1 MKGIKIQQA
10 GYTLYLQI
18 PDNYLE
24 CRCSYVPLGQG
35 AALTADTLAEALNKH
50 GVVEMID
57 QHACEHFVAV
67 AAAGRQQFNVLL
79 ASGIAPVAGTDG
91 YFQLTAS
98 SATVVQ
104 NDDDDR
110 DRVNM
115 YRVLKFINVV
125 DGDEIGCIIPAVP
138 GMPGQNIKGM
148 LIAPQ
153 PCKPLRYTLGEN
165 IRLDEDGVILT
176 ATANGRFCR
185 SGAEFSVEKEF
196 VVRGNVGFNV
206 GSLNF
211 KGFVEVHGDVRDNF
225 DIIAT
230 KGLTVTGNIGV
241 CSIVSDGDV
250 SFHGMNGQGRGSI
263 VCGGTLRAHHIHRAD
278 IECTG
283 DVIVDGEIHDCTIRT
298 LGQIVVNKE
307 TITGGSYIAMGGIE
321 ASRLG
326 SPAARRTNLLVGV
339 DYHYVEELQRMLEK
353 LTATQAEIRKAYYL
367 EEIAEL
373 RDRAASL
380 SDRIA
385 NLRSKT
391 VATANAKINVKK
403 TLYENV
409 RMKLGDVTETVHEVK
424 TGPLTIIE
432 NISEG
437 ELRFIPLS
445 SMDVK
450 AADIEQAYILGQK
463 KSPWERPL

>member
-24 CRCSYVPLGQG
+24 CRCSYVPHGQG
-35 AALTADTLAEALNKH
+35 AALSTDKLADTLKKH
-50 GVVEMID
+50 GVLDMID
-57 QHACEHFVAV
+57 QRACENFVVV
-67 AAAGRQQFNVLL
+67 AAAGRQQLNVLL

-91 YFQLTAS
+91 YFKLTAS

-104 NDDDDR
+104 NGDDDGG
-110 DRVNM
+110 RVNM

-125 DGDEIGCIIPAVP
+125 DGDEVGRIIPAVP

-185 SGAEFSVEKEF
+185 SGAELSVEKEF
-196 VVRGNVGFNV
+196 VVKGNVGFNV

-211 KGFVEVHGDVRDNF
+211 KGFVEVRGDVRDNF

-241 CSIVSDGDV
+241 CSIVSDGDI

-298 LGQIVVNKE
+298 LGQIVVNKD
-307 TITGGSYIAMGGIE
+307 TISGGSYIAMCGIE
-321 ASRLG
+321 ANRLG
-326 SPAARRTNLLVGV
+326 SPSARRTNLLVGV
-339 DYHYVEELQRMLEK
+339 DYHYVEELKRTLEK
-353 LTATQAEIRKAYYL
+353 LTKTQVEIRKACSL
-367 EEIAEL
+367 EETTEL
-373 RDRAASL
+373 RERAASL

-385 NLRSKT
+385 NLRNKT
-391 VATANAKINVKK
+391 VAAANAKINVKK

-409 RMKLGDVTETVHEVK
+409 QMKLGDVTETVHEVK
-424 TGPLTIIE
+424 AGPLTIVE

-445 SMDVK
+445 SMEVN
-450 AADIEQAYILGQK
+450 AADIEQAYIMRQK
-463 KSPWERPL
+463 KSLGEKPV